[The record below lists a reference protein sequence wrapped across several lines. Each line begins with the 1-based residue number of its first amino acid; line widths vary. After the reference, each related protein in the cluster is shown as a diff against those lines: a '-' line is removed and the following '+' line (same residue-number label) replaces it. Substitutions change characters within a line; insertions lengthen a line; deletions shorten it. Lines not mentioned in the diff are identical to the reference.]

1 MAINLQK
8 VRKTY
13 KVGDVV
19 TKALQ
24 GVDLYI
30 NEGKFVVIL
39 GPSGSGKSTLLNVMS
54 GLDSIDEGEI
64 TIGGENIS
72 QMNEKELVGFRRRK
86 LGFIFQ
92 QYNLLPNLNLEENI
106 EVGSYLSSDPLDVK
120 EMVKLIGLDE
130 HSGKYPNQLSGGQQ
144 QRVSIGRALVKNP
157 EILFCDEPTGAL
169 DEVTAK
175 QVLGLLQ
182 DLNEKMKT
190 TIVFITHNPN
200 IAEMADVTIKMNSGN
215 IVDISVNE
223 NKKTAE
229 EIEWS

>member
-1 MAINLQK
+1 MAIMLEK
-8 VRKTY
+8 VEKTY
-13 KVGDVV
+13 KVGEVV

-24 GVDLYI
+24 GVDLEI
-30 NEGKFVVIL
+30 ESGKFVVIL

-54 GLDSIDEGEI
+54 GLD
-64 TIGGENIS
+64 TIGNGVISIGDEKISNMTEN
-72 QMNEKELVGFRRRK
+72 QLTNFRRRK

-106 EVGSYLSSDPLDVK
+106 EVGAYLSSNPLNVK
-120 EMVKLIGLDE
+120 EMVKMVGLDE
-130 HSGKYPNQLSGGQQ
+130 HSGKYPHQLSGGQQ

-169 DEVTAK
+169 DENTAK
-175 QVLGLLQ
+175 QVLELLQ
-182 DLNEKMKT
+182 DLNDKMKT

-200 IAEMADVTIKMNSGN
+200 IAEMADIIIKMNSGKIVEN
-215 IVDISVNE
+215 INNV
-223 NKKTAE
+223 NKKRAD